1 MEKMGQVQGRL
12 ADNDVPDDQ
21 HTLVASPP
29 HGPTSYR
36 GRCLPLLAESLTD
49 NPSR

>member
-36 GRCLPLLAESLTD
+36 GRCLRAVTLHQ
-49 NPSR
+49 